1 MVSNWFHIEGYWIS
15 SSEGNLQRIKT
26 LTSEGDRLFQPFYDY
41 SRLLNVTVATES
53 VSITHEIS
61 EADLQEERF
70 VESFTMAQDLSNAV
84 KDEQ

>member
-1 MVSNWFHIEGYWIS
+1 M
-15 SSEGNLQRIKT
+15 
-26 LTSEGDRLFQPFYDY
+26 TSEGDRLFQPFYDY